1 VSEANEV
8 CYVLTG
14 RRKGVTWRGRLW
26 QRRVGGTSSV
36 EFDWAWVLE
45 REDRKGDVI
54 GFYHT
59 HPAGLT
65 KPSQRDVRTMRA
77 WVSCLGKPLL
87 CVIESGDELAAFLFE
102 TDESDGVSM
111 AKVQRFPRSVVAKGD
126 KHANR

>member
-1 VSEANEV
+1 MSEANEV

-14 RRKGVTWRGRLW
+14 RCKGVTWRGRLR
-26 QRRVGGTSSV
+26 QGRVGGASSV

-45 REDRKGDVI
+45 REDCRRDVI

-65 KPSQRDVRTMRA
+65 APSQRDVRTMRA

-102 TDESDGVSM
+102 TDESDGVSL
-111 AKVQRFPRSVVAKGD
+111 AKVQRFPRSVVAKGNQNAD
-126 KHANR
+126 G